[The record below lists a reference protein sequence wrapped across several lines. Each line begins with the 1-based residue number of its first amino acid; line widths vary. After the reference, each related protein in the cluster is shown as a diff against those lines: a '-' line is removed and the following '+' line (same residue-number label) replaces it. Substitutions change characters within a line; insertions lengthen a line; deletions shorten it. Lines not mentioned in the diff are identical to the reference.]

1 MRVMALNESAI
12 DGIFPEVQ
20 ETLTVPFDN
29 SVLLRKQQKL
39 KRELRARDD
48 VSYIDKR
55 VAVLGGSTTSIIKDQ
70 LELFLLANGIWPSF
84 YESEYNKYY
93 EDAVFPCPALD
104 EFRPEIIILFT
115 SSVNIVNRPALGDD
129 EAAVREKLI
138 AEMRR
143 FETVWAALLSRYE
156 AIIIQNN
163 MELPVESSLGN
174 LEAVLPIG
182 IRRYIGALNERFAD
196 YAAAQEGFYLHDL
209 AALAARIG
217 LERWHSPFQYHAY
230 KFAMNYDVMPDV
242 AKSLANIILALL
254 GKTKKCLVLDLDNT
268 LWGGVVGDDGVC
280 GLALGHETAEG
291 EAYLAFQSYI
301 KRLKDRGVLLA
312 VCSKN
317 EEDAARSGFSH
328 PDSVLRLK
336 DFVAFK
342 ANWKP
347 KDVNIREIAKELNI
361 GLDSLVFVDDN
372 PAERQLVRDSLPE
385 VVVPEIDS
393 RDICAAIRIVEE
405 AGWFEP
411 IAISADDLRRSD
423 IYRENRGRQVLKE
436 SATSYEEYLASLD
449 MKAEIAPFREIYYD
463 RIAQLTNKTNQF
475 NLTTKRMT
483 LADIRQIAKSEEHI
497 ALYGRLTDKF
507 GDNGLVSV
515 VVGEKRGKEIHL
527 ILWLMSCRVLGR
539 GMEQAM
545 LDAVVENAAKAGMK
559 TVVGYYFP
567 TAKNKMV
574 ADFYRDFGFTVREEN
589 DSGMVWEM
597 QVAGY
602 EKKNKFIDDWED
614 GK

>member
-1 MRVMALNESAI
+1 MEKGALMKLSY
-12 DGIFPEVQ
+12 
-20 ETLTVPFDN
+20 PFDN
-29 SVLLRKQQKL
+29 EMLLRKQKSL
-39 KRELRARDD
+39 KRTLLAREG
-48 VSYIDKR
+48 VAYIDKR
-55 VAVLGGSTTSIIKDQ
+55 IAILGGSTTSIIKGQ
-70 LELFLLANGIWPSF
+70 LELFLLASGVKPSF
-84 YESEYNKYY
+84 YESEYNRYY
-93 EDAVFPCPALD
+93 EDSVFPCSEL
-104 EFRPEIIILFT
+104 ESFRPEIIILFT
-115 SSVNIVNRPALGDD
+115 SSVNLVNRPVLGDN
-129 EAAVREKLI
+129 EAAMREKLD

-143 FETVWAALLSRYE
+143 FETVWSALSSRYS
-156 AIIIQNN
+156 AVIVQNN
-163 MELPVESSLGN
+163 MEIPAESPLGN
-174 LEAVLPIG
+174 LEAVLPSG
-182 IRRYIGALNERFAD
+182 MHRFIGAINERFAD
-196 YAAAQEGFYLHDL
+196 YAAKHEGFYLHDL
-209 AALAARIG
+209 NALAARIG

-230 KFAMNYDVMPDV
+230 KFAMNYDVTPEV
-242 AKSLANIILALL
+242 AKSLAKIILALL

-280 GLALGHETAEG
+280 GLALGHETAAG
-291 EAYLAFQSYI
+291 EAYLAFQGYI
-301 KRLKDRGVLLA
+301 KRLKERGVLLA

-317 EEDAARSGFSH
+317 EEDAAKSGFSH
-328 PDSVLRLK
+328 PDSVLQLE

-347 KDVNIREIAKELNI
+347 KDVNIREIAQELNI
-361 GLDSLVFVDDN
+361 GLDSLVFLDDN

-385 VVVPEIDS
+385 VAVPDVDS
-393 RDICAAIRIVEE
+393 TDICAAIRTIED

-411 IAISADDLRRSD
+411 VTISADDLKRSD
-423 IYRENRGRQVLKE
+423 AYRENRKRQELQK
-436 SATSYEEYLASLD
+436 SAVSYEDYLVSLD
-449 MKAEIAPFREIYYD
+449 MKAEIASFREIYDD

-483 LADIRQIAKSEEHI
+483 LADIKQIAASEEHI

-515 VVGEKRGKEIHL
+515 VIGEKHGNELRM

-545 LDAVVENAAKAGMK
+545 LDAVMEKAMETGLE

-574 ADFYRDFGFTVREEN
+574 ANLYKDFGFALREEN
-589 DSGMVWEM
+589 DGGTVWEM

-602 EKKNKFIDDWED
+602 EKKNRFIDVRED
-614 GK
+614 GR